1 MLRRIRIQNHALI
14 HEVEMTLEEG
24 FHVFTGETGSGKSI
38 LLGAIGL
45 LLGDRADT
53 SGVGLHGDRATI
65 EGEFVAPQLE
75 AWLHNADLPP
85 ARSISVR
92 REVLRNGRSRVF
104 INDAQASV
112 GQLRE
117 LGSQLIHIHRQDD
130 LGASLERPSLV
141 RVLDLAGN
149 HQPVKD
155 DYEKA
160 FTQWRQAKDALQELE
175 ALMRAPSGDVDYLT
189 HQIQELQALRPAEID
204 WDALQAELNSLQH
217 ASSLHEGLHLA
228 SLACDAD
235 DAGALTRLESA
246 RRALS
251 NLEGVDAQVDE
262 ALERLASVRIELAD
276 LAATLHD
283 LVDQKQPDPARLSR
297 LEAQHD
303 SVMRAMR
310 KHQVDRPEALS
321 ELLERLSEQVQS
333 LQGLEE
339 AHDNALR
346 HENEFKKQLQNAGA
360 ALTARRSEAGAKLV
374 AEVLPL
380 LGQLK
385 MPHAEMAWKFPTCE
399 ADALG
404 MDDPEIWFTTNPGSP
419 LLPLVKV
426 ASGGERARFM
436 LALKSVMAG
445 IQSTPVVVLDE
456 IDTGVSG
463 EVAAHMGRAM
473 KHIAMAPDTQ
483 QVLAVTHLP
492 QVAAQAEHHWEVSKT
507 TDGAS
512 TYVDVR
518 ALEGETRQFVVAT
531 MLSGDDVTP
540 EALGQAAKLIAAS

>member
-14 HEVEMTLEEG
+14 HEVEMTLEDG

-53 SGVGLHGDRATI
+53 SGVGLHGDRAII

-104 INDAQASV
+104 INDAQATV

-117 LGSQLIHIHRQDD
+117 LGAQLIHIHRQDD

-149 HQPVKD
+149 HQHVKD

-160 FTQWRQAKDALQELE
+160 FTRWRQAKDALQELE

-228 SLACDAD
+228 ALACDAD

-262 ALERLASVRIELAD
+262 ALERLASLRIELAD

-283 LVDQKQPDPARLSR
+283 LVDQKQPDPARFSR

-339 AHDNALR
+339 AHENALR
-346 HENEFKKQLQNAGA
+346 HETECKQQLQNAGE

-385 MPHAEMAWKFPTCE
+385 MPHAEMAWKFPDCE
-399 ADALG
+399 ADAMG

-518 ALEGETRQFVVAT
+518 ALEGETRQFAVAT
-531 MLSGDDVTP
+531 MLSGDDVTQ

>member
-53 SGVGLHGDRATI
+53 AGVGLHGDRAII

-75 AWLHNADLPP
+75 TWLRDADLPL

-104 INDAQASV
+104 INDAQAAV
-112 GQLRE
+112 GQLKD
-117 LGSQLIHIHRQDD
+117 LGSHLVHIHRQDD
-130 LGASLERPSLV
+130 LGASLERPALI

-149 HQPVKD
+149 HTSVKD
-155 DYEKA
+155 AYDKA
-160 FTQWRQAKDALQELE
+160 YAVWREAKDALQKLE
-175 ALMRAPSGDVDYLT
+175 ALMRAPSGDVDYLS
-189 HQIQELQALRPAEID
+189 HQIRELQALRPEDVD
-204 WDALQAELNSLQH
+204 WDGLQAELNSLQH
-217 ASSLHEGLHLA
+217 ASALHEGLQLA
-228 SLACDAD
+228 ALACDAED
-235 DAGALTRLESA
+235 TGALTHVESA

-251 NLEGVDAQVDE
+251 SLEGVDAEVDE
-262 ALERLASVRIELAD
+262 ALGRLASVRIELAD
-276 LAATLHD
+276 LASTLHD
-283 LVDQKQPDPARLSR
+283 LVEQKQPDPARLAQ

-303 SVMRAMR
+303 AFMRAMR

-321 ELLERLSEQVQS
+321 ELLQRLTEQVHS

-339 AHDNALR
+339 AHQEALAR
-346 HENEFKKQLQNAGA
+346 EAQCRKELHEAGT
-360 ALTARRSEAGAKLV
+360 ALTARRTEAGQRLV
-374 AEVLPL
+374 EDVLPL

-385 MPHAEMAWKFPTCE
+385 MPHADMAWKFPPCE

-419 LLPLVKV
+419 LLPLAKV

-473 KHIAMAPDTQ
+473 KHIAMAADTQ

-492 QVAAQAEHHWEVSKT
+492 QVAAQAQHHWEVSKT

-512 TYVDVR
+512 THVNVC
-518 ALEGETRQFVVAT
+518 ALEGETRRFAVAT
-531 MLSGDDVTP
+531 MLSGDNVTE
-540 EALGQAAKLIAAS
+540 EALGQAAKLMEAS